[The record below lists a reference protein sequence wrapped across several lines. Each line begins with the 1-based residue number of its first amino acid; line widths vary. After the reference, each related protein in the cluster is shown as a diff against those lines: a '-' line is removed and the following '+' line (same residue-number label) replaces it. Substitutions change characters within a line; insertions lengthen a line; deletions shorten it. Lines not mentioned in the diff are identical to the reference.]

1 MTELGAEIGRK
12 LKEYSLLLNE
22 SETLRRLAH
31 RRAQKMSREEALNW
45 LGVIYE
51 LLKRYDTL
59 VQEEEALH
67 NQAV

>member
-1 MTELGAEIGRK
+1 MTELGAEIEK
-12 LKEYSLLLNE
+12 KMKEYSLLCDE

-31 RRAQKMSREEALNW
+31 RRTQEMSREEALNW

-59 VQEEEALH
+59 VQEQEALH